1 MKVSELIKILSK
13 YPSDVEVRV
22 LEKQRKY
29 GGELSNI
36 VNLNE
41 VFDQDTGKLGITIE
55 TDYEGHIVN
64 GN

>member
-1 MKVSELIKILSK
+1 MKVAELIKILSK
-13 YPSDVEVRV
+13 YPSDVDVRI

-36 VNLNE
+36 VNLRE
-41 VFDQDTGKLGITIE
+41 VFDQDTGKLSITIE
-55 TDYEGHIVN
+55 TDYEGYIAN